1 MTEMTGHDAEIG
13 GHVGPKYPA
22 PEKQA
27 DFFLFICTVKYRT
40 FKRKERSAMATDTIR
55 TERVEARIA
64 PDVLAMV
71 RRAAEI
77 EGRSLSDFLVGA
89 AQEAARRTI
98 EQTQLIRLSMEEQQ
112 RFAALLLDPP
122 ALSPAM
128 ARAAKAHKK
137 LISSSR

>member
-1 MTEMTGHDAEIG
+1 MPTNT
-13 GHVGPKYPA
+13 
-22 PEKQA
+22 
-27 DFFLFICTVKYRT
+27 
-40 FKRKERSAMATDTIR
+40 SR

-64 PDVLAMV
+64 PEVLAVV

-98 EQTQLIRLSMEEQQ
+98 EKAQLIRLSMKEQE

-122 ALSPAM
+122 APAPAM

>member
-1 MTEMTGHDAEIG
+1 M
-13 GHVGPKYPA
+13 V
-22 PEKQA
+22 
-27 DFFLFICTVKYRT
+27 
-40 FKRKERSAMATDTIR
+40 TDTTR

-64 PDVLAMV
+64 PEVLAVV

-77 EGRSLSDFLVGA
+77 EGRSLSDFLVAA

-98 EQTQLIRLSMEEQQ
+98 EQAQIIRLSMEEQR

-122 ALSPAM
+122 APSAAM

>member
-1 MTEMTGHDAEIG
+1 MSPTT
-13 GHVGPKYPA
+13 
-22 PEKQA
+22 
-27 DFFLFICTVKYRT
+27 T
-40 FKRKERSAMATDTIR
+40 R

-64 PDVLAMV
+64 PEVLEVV

-77 EGRSLSDFLVGA
+77 EGVSLSDFLVRA

-98 EQTQLIRLSMEEQQ
+98 EQTQMIRLSMEEQQ

-122 ALSPAM
+122 ALPPAM

-137 LISSSR
+137 LIAPSR